1 MEKRSKR
8 TRPEKTKNLT
18 EKTKNLTEKAK
29 DLSTEEKIKE
39 AARHLFTKKGYSA
52 TRTRDIA
59 EEAGINLALLN
70 YYFRSKE
77 KLFNIVI
84 LENFVQFIGGAKTLL
99 NEKETTLEEKIEGIA
114 DLYIGRMIANPD
126 LPLFIINEIHSD
138 PKTLKAKGFTK
149 DMLWNSYF
157 MKQFIEEY
165 ARHKRTAPNPIH
177 HIMNIFSMTIFPFI
191 ASPILKEVGGIGEE
205 EFLVL
210 MEERRK
216 WIPVWIKKLL
226 LDK

>member
-1 MEKRSKR
+1 MEKQPKKSRQ
-8 TRPEKTKNLT
+8 EKPR
-18 EKTKNLTEKAK
+18 

-39 AARHLFTKKGYSA
+39 AARRLFTKKGYAA

-77 KLFNIVI
+77 KLFDIVI
-84 LENFVQFIGGAKTLL
+84 LENFVQFIGGVKTLL
-99 NEKETTLEEKIEGIA
+99 NEKHTTLEEKIGGIA
-114 DLYIGRMIANPD
+114 DLYIGKLIANPD
-126 LPLFIINEIHSD
+126 LPMFILNEIHSD
-138 PKTLKAKGFTK
+138 PKKLKAKGFTK

-157 MKQFIEEY
+157 MKQFLEEY
-165 ARHKRTAPNPIH
+165 MKRKQPAPNPIH
-177 HIMNIFSMTIFPFI
+177 HIMNIFAMTIFPFI
-191 ASPILKEVGGIGEE
+191 GAPILKEVGGVSEE
-205 EFLVL
+205 QFLML

-216 WIPVWIKKLL
+216 WIPIWIKKLL

>member
-1 MEKRSKR
+1 MEKQPKKP
-8 TRPEKTKNLT
+8 RPEKP
-18 EKTKNLTEKAK
+18 K

-39 AARHLFTKKGYSA
+39 AARRLFTKKGYAA

-59 EEAGINLALLN
+59 EAAGINLALLN

-84 LENFVQFIGGAKTLL
+84 LENFVQFIGGVKTLL
-99 NEKETTLEEKIEGIA
+99 NEKNTTLEEKIQGIA
-114 DLYIGRMIANPD
+114 DLYIDRMLANRD
-126 LPLFIINEIHSD
+126 LPRFIINEIHSD

-157 MKQFIEEY
+157 MKQVSAEY
-165 ARHKRTAPNPIH
+165 EQRPGTAPSPIH
-177 HIMNIFSMTIFPFI
+177 HIMNIFSMTIFPFV
-191 ASPILKEVGGIGEE
+191 ASPIFKEVGGISEE
-205 EFLVL
+205 EFVAM
-210 MEERRK
+210 MEDRRK
-216 WIPVWIKKLL
+216 WIPIWIKRLL